1 MRYLYESQ
9 LFEQDNASDVLNEA
23 AAAVLEHHGSG
34 PLYRDLQ
41 TLAAEITLAK
51 ARASVRYSIAWS
63 LRCTTY
69 SVGSTTSTPGRLADA
84 AEGYKR

>member
-23 AAAVLEHHGSG
+23 AAAVLEHHGRG

-51 ARASVRYSIAWS
+51 ARIGS
-63 LRCTTY
+63 LFDRVE
-69 SVGSTTSTPGRLADA
+69 SALHDVQRGIDNVDAGQVADA